1 MDKDMTG
8 KVIITAECFAGFVE
22 RAAQAEAQVAYMRI
36 KCQRAEEQ
44 LEQLKREYEAV
55 LKALHTAEAKLALYE
70 GAAHDAV

>member
-22 RAAQAEAQVAYMRI
+22 RAAQAEAQAAYERE
-36 KCQRAEEQ
+36 KRCQFEEQ
-44 LEQLKREYEAV
+44 LWQLKREYEAV